1 MIFSSDQEFTLH
13 PKPGTVLTVDLK
25 ATQLVLPLVGGAT
38 ALLKA
43 IE

>member
-13 PKPGTVLTVDLK
+13 PKAGTRLTVDLK
-25 ATQLVLPLVGGAT
+25 KTGLTLPIVGGSD
-38 ALLKA
+38 ALQRA